1 MVNKLKI
8 FLGVSYILVLL
19 IFLYFLFSQIQLERL
34 DDFFYYK
41 EIQQQIK
48 NTIGNNFYFN
58 MVLFFVFSIIWVILL
73 GFGSPILILSGIF
86 FGKWIGTAISLLSIT
101 LGALFLYLIASF
113 FFKDIITVYLEKKF
127 SKYIKLFRKNEFY
140 YFFAFRFVGGFGI
153 PFGIQNVLPVL
164 FNISKNNYFF
174 ASFLGFIPNFYIW
187 NTIGSG
193 INNLVEKSEEFNFIN
208 FLLSREIYLPLSM
221 FIALIIVSFF
231 VKRRVFY
238 SNESKK

>member
-127 SKYIKLFRKNEFY
+127 SKYIKLFRKN
-140 YFFAFRFVGGFGI
+140 
-153 PFGIQNVLPVL
+153 
-164 FNISKNNYFF
+164 
-174 ASFLGFIPNFYIW
+174 
-187 NTIGSG
+187 
-193 INNLVEKSEEFNFIN
+193 
-208 FLLSREIYLPLSM
+208 
-221 FIALIIVSFF
+221 
-231 VKRRVFY
+231 
-238 SNESKK
+238 

>member
-113 FFKDIITVYLEKKF
+113 FF
-127 SKYIKLFRKNEFY
+127 
-140 YFFAFRFVGGFGI
+140 
-153 PFGIQNVLPVL
+153 
-164 FNISKNNYFF
+164 
-174 ASFLGFIPNFYIW
+174 
-187 NTIGSG
+187 
-193 INNLVEKSEEFNFIN
+193 
-208 FLLSREIYLPLSM
+208 
-221 FIALIIVSFF
+221 
-231 VKRRVFY
+231 
-238 SNESKK
+238 